1 MKANIIGFIIGC
13 IGVSAVQAE
22 EFNQAIQGALNSHP
36 EISAA
41 KNQFLSREQEIKGAK
56 AGYLP
61 TLDVAVGIGRE
72 STQSPTTGQNEINLT
87 REEASVSARQLIF
100 DGFATRSEV
109 RRQTARTASAGHSLT
124 TSQELIALRAS
135 EVYLALMT
143 EANLL
148 KLAEASLQEHKSIH
162 DQMVL
167 RNQSGVGSRADLDQI
182 SARLALANSNVVVA
196 DANLKDAV
204 SNYYRVMGTMPDMGL
219 LAMPVI
225 AEQLPENVDAAT
237 EFALANHPTLKTA
250 NADIDATIA
259 QNQAAKSPF
268 YPDVRLEADQN
279 WNEDVGG
286 VVGEEERGVIA
297 IRARYN
303 LYRGGA
309 DKARRKQTSY
319 LMEEAKDV
327 RNNTRRQV
335 VEGLRLS
342 WTAFESVNAQLQ
354 FLQQHVDSAES
365 TKKAYIEQFNIGR
378 RTLLDLLNTENEVVD
393 AQRNLIRAQ
402 HNKKLAEIRVYN
414 SMGVLLPTL
423 GFAQR

>member
-1 MKANIIGFIIGC
+1 MKTRIIALLTSL
-13 IGVSAVQAE
+13 IGVTHTVQAESFNQAVQA
-22 EFNQAIQGALNSHP
+22 ALDSHP
-36 EISAA
+36 EINAA
-41 KNQFLSREQEIKGAK
+41 KNQLSSREQEIKGAK

-61 TLDVAVGIGRE
+61 SIDIALGIGRE
-72 STQSPTTGQNEINLT
+72 NTQSPTTGQNEVNLT
-87 REEASVSARQLIF
+87 REEASISARQLIF

-109 RRQTARTASAGHSLT
+109 RRQEARAASASHSVN
-124 TSQELIALRAS
+124 TSQELIALRTS
-135 EVYLALMT
+135 EVYLALM
-143 EANLL
+143 AQVDLM
-148 KLAEASLQEHKSIH
+148 KLAEASLEEHKSIY

-182 SARLALANSNVVVA
+182 AARLALANSNVVVA

-204 SNYYRVMGTMPDMGL
+204 TNYYRVVGSMPNMTS
-219 LAMPVI
+219 LAMPGT
-225 AEQLPENVDAAT
+225 AESLPASLNDAT
-237 EFALANHPTLKTA
+237 ELALANHPTLKTA

-259 QNQAAKSPF
+259 QHQAAKSSY
-268 YPDVRLEADQN
+268 YPDIRLEADQN
-279 WNEDVGG
+279 WNEDIGG
-286 VVGEEERGVIA
+286 VVGEDERSVIA

-319 LMEEAKDV
+319 LIEEAKDV

-354 FLQQHVDSAES
+354 YLQQHVNSAEA

-393 AQRNLIRAQ
+393 AKRNLIQAAY
-402 HNKKLAEIRVYN
+402 NKKLAELRVYN
-414 SMGVLLPTL
+414 SMGVLLPKL
-423 GFAQR
+423 GLAQ

>member
-1 MKANIIGFIIGC
+1 MKTTIIGLISGFLGAA
-13 IGVSAVQAE
+13 AVQAE
-22 EFNQAIQGALNSHP
+22 EFSQALQQALSGHP
-36 EISAA
+36 EVNAA
-41 KNQFLSREQEIKGAK
+41 KNQLLSREQEVQRAK

-61 TLDVAVGIGRE
+61 TVDVALGIGRE
-72 STQSPTTGQNEINLT
+72 NTKSPTTGQNEVNLT

-109 RRQTARTASAGHSLT
+109 RRQEARTDSASHSLT

-143 EANLL
+143 QVDLM
-148 KLAEASLQEHKSIH
+148 KLAEASLQEHKSIY

-167 RNQSGVGSRADLDQI
+167 RNRSGVGSGADLDQI
-182 SARLALANSNVVVA
+182 AARLALANSNVVVA

-204 SNYYRVMGTMPDMGL
+204 TNYYRVMGAMPDMSA
-219 LAMPVI
+219 LAMPANQESLPSTIDEATSI
-225 AEQLPENVDAAT
+225 ALE
-237 EFALANHPTLKTA
+237 NHPTLKTA

-259 QNQAAKSPF
+259 QHAAAKSAF

-279 WNEDVGG
+279 WNEDIGG
-286 VVGEEERGVIA
+286 VVGEDERGVIA

-342 WTAFESVNAQLQ
+342 WTAFESVSAQLQ
-354 FLQQHVDSAES
+354 FLQQHVDSAEA

-393 AQRNLIRAQ
+393 AKRNLIRAES
-402 HNKKLAEIRVYN
+402 NKKLAELRVYN
-414 SMGVLLPTL
+414 SMGMLLPKL
-423 GFAQR
+423 GVDL

>member
-1 MKANIIGFIIGC
+1 MKANIIGLIIGFV
-13 IGVSAVQAE
+13 GVGAAYAE
-22 EFNQAIQGALNSHP
+22 DFSQAIQGALNTHP

-41 KNQFLSREQEIKGAK
+41 KNQVLSREQEIKGAK

-61 TLDVAVGIGRE
+61 TVDVAVGIGRE

-109 RRQTARTASAGHSLT
+109 RRQTARTESAGHSLT
-124 TSQELIALRAS
+124 TSKELIALRAS

-143 EANLL
+143 EADLL
-148 KLAEASLQEHKSIH
+148 RLAEASLQEHKSIH

-204 SNYYRVMGTMPDMGL
+204 TNYYRVMGTMPNMEL
-219 LAMPVI
+219 LEMP
-225 AEQLPENVDAAT
+225 AATGQLPDGVDAAT
-237 EFALANHPTLKTA
+237 DFALQNHPTLKTA
-250 NADIDATIA
+250 NADIEATVA
-259 QNQAAKSPF
+259 QHQAAKSAF

-279 WNEDVGG
+279 WNEDIGG

-297 IRARYN
+297 LRARYN

-342 WTAFESVNAQLQ
+342 WTAFESVSAQLQ
-354 FLQQHVDSAES
+354 YLEQHVNSAEA

-402 HNKKLAEIRVYN
+402 HNKKLAELRVYN

-423 GFAQR
+423 GLAQQ

>member
-1 MKANIIGFIIGC
+1 MKTTIIGLITGFLGAT
-13 IGVSAVQAE
+13 AVQAE
-22 EFNQAIQGALNSHP
+22 EFNQALQKALNGHP
-36 EISAA
+36 EVNAA
-41 KNQFLSREQEIKGAK
+41 KNQLLSREQEIKRAK

-61 TLDVAVGIGRE
+61 TVDVALGIGRE
-72 STQSPTTGQNEINLT
+72 NTKSPTTGQDEVNLT
-87 REEASVSARQLIF
+87 REEASISARQLIF

-109 RRQTARTASAGHSLT
+109 QRQEARTNSASYSLT

-143 EANLL
+143 QVDLM
-148 KLAEASLQEHKSIH
+148 KLAEASLQEHKSIY

-167 RNQSGVGSRADLDQI
+167 RNRSGVGSRADLDQI
-182 SARLALANSNVVVA
+182 AARLALANSNVVVA

-204 SNYYRVMGTMPDMGL
+204 TNYYRVMGAMPDMNA
-219 LAMPVI
+219 LAMPTNQESLPATLDDATTI
-225 AEQLPENVDAAT
+225 ALE
-237 EFALANHPTLKTA
+237 NHPTLKTA

-259 QNQAAKSPF
+259 QHAAAKSPF

-279 WNEDVGG
+279 WNEDIGG
-286 VVGEEERGVIA
+286 VVGEDERGVIA

-342 WTAFESVNAQLQ
+342 WTAFESVSTQLQ
-354 FLQQHVDSAES
+354 FLQQHVNSAEA
-365 TKKAYIEQFNIGR
+365 TKQAYIEQFNIGR

-393 AQRNLIRAQ
+393 AKRNLIRAES
-402 HNKKLAEIRVYN
+402 NKKLAELRVYN
-414 SMGVLLPTL
+414 SMGMLLPKL
-423 GFAQR
+423 GVSL